1 MPPEKVDSHATCFD
15 LRRWPK
21 GLRMHRIIP
30 HELIEEESHR
40 TFQYIMNRTH
50 KPLHI
55 FYRKIY
61 FRNVSGRYC
70 GEPFLLVYYYS
81 NVLHLMKIKWFC

>member
-21 GLRMHRIIP
+21 GLRMHRIIL
-30 HELIEEESHR
+30 HELIEEGFQR
-40 TFQYIMNRTH
+40 IFQYIMNRTQLD
-50 KPLHI
+50 KPLHK
-55 FYRKIY
+55 KIN

-70 GEPFLLVYYYS
+70 SEPFFWQVIIAMYC
-81 NVLHLMKIKWFC
+81 I